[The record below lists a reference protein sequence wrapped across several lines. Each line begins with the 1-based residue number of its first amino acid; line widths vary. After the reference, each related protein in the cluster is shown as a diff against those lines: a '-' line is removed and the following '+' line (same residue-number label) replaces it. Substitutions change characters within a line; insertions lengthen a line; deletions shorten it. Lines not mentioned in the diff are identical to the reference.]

1 MIYERNKAIL
11 LAENINSFIKF
22 LNQKHANKNNYRFQ
36 PDKLFQIKLLSEEY
50 KFQIIADEL
59 LRINQYDWDGRYT
72 HYLVDQFRQGMSIID
87 EYVQNNY
94 NDLFLL
100 TARIHTLKNLSLS
113 FNK

>member
-11 LAENINSFIKF
+11 LAENINSFIKI
-22 LNQKHANKNNYRFQ
+22 LRQKHENKNNYRVQ
-36 PDKLFQIKLLSEEY
+36 PDKLYQIKLLTEEY

-59 LRINQYDWDGRYT
+59 LRINQYDWDGKYT
-72 HYLVDQFRQGMSIID
+72 YYLVDQFRQGMSIID

-94 NDLFLL
+94 DDVFLL